1 MAVTDPIADML
12 TRMRNAITRA
22 KPTVDI
28 PSSKIKVGLAR
39 TLKEEGYILDYRVIE
54 DNKQGTIRL
63 YLKYGPDG
71 QRVITVL
78 NRVSRPGRRVYAR
91 ADEISPVRSGLG
103 IAIVSTSKGVLS
115 DRRCRQMRL
124 GGELLCIVW

>member
-124 GGELLCIVW
+124 GGELLCTVW

>member
-1 MAVTDPIADML
+1 VAVTDPIADML